1 VTLLDGSR
9 HSGSGTLVRFGVAL
23 AALRGEPLHITHA
36 RARRPKPGLRAQHVA
51 ALKACAELCEGSVE
65 GAEIGSQEVRF
76 RPGPRIR
83 GGVRSFVIGTAGS
96 TTMLAL
102 GLLPMACFAD
112 SLLDATLIGGVF
124 QDFAPS
130 PHHFQHVLLPAL
142 APMGVRATLEIVRAG
157 YPPAGEGELRLRVEP
172 VRGALAPFERLAAGA
187 VRRVDGVA
195 FASHLAEA
203 RVATRMAASCREAL
217 VAGGIDADIAIE
229 CVEDA
234 ASAQP
239 GASLAVWA
247 DTSAGFRLGAD
258 RAGAHGRSSE
268 SIGRHVAG
276 SLLADLAS
284 GAATDRH
291 LADQLVLFAALAR
304 GRSRWTVPQVTDHVE
319 SNAWLATL
327 FGARARCEGKVVEVE
342 GIGLAR

>member
-1 VTLLDGSR
+1 MTELDGSR
-9 HSGSGTLVRFGVAL
+9 HSGSGTLVRFGAAL
-23 AALRGEPLHITHA
+23 AALRGAPLHITHA

-51 ALKACAELCEGSVE
+51 ALRACAELCQGTIE
-65 GAEIGSQEVRF
+65 GATVGSQEVRF

-83 GGVRSFVIGTAGS
+83 GGAHRFEIGTAGS

-112 SLLDATLIGGVF
+112 SPLDATLVGGVF

-157 YPPAGEGELRLRVEP
+157 YPPAGEGTLRLRVEP
-172 VRGALAPFERLAAGA
+172 VRGALAPFERIESGA
-187 VRRVDGVA
+187 VRRVKGVA
-195 FASHLAEA
+195 FASHLAES
-203 RVATRMAASCREAL
+203 RVAARMAASCRNAL
-217 VAGGIDADIAIE
+217 LAGGVGADVEIE
-229 CVEDA
+229 CVEDT

-239 GASLAVWA
+239 GASLAAWA
-247 DTSAGFRLGAD
+247 DTSAGSRLGAD
-258 RAGAHGRSSE
+258 RAGARGRSSE

-291 LADQLVLFAALAR
+291 LADQLVLFAALAN
-304 GRSRWTVPQVTDHVE
+304 GRSRWTVPRVTDHVE
-319 SNAWLATL
+319 SNAWLAGL
-327 FGARARCEGKVVEVE
+327 FGARARCEGKVVELE